1 MKKVFLS
8 LFFIAAILFVGEAN
22 AQSVSGS
29 VASVKRGGSARGTV
43 VFSIP
48 GGLHTNSNRP
58 GSEFAIPTVVSV
70 TSPNGKISGVS
81 YPRGKS
87 KKFGYSEET
96 LNVYEGTVKFG
107 FNISVPATFKG
118 DSIKI
123 RAVVRFQACTESV
136 CYPPKS
142 QEITFT
148 ASVK

>member
-8 LFFIAAILFVGEAN
+8 LFFIAAILFVGEAD

-29 VASVKRGGSARGTV
+29 AAAIKRGGSARGTV

-48 GGLHTNSNRP
+48 GNLHTGSNRP
-58 GSEFAIPTVVSV
+58 GSEFGIPTVVSV
-70 TSPNGKISGVS
+70 TSTNGKISGIS

-87 KKFGYSEET
+87 KKFSFSDET

-107 FNISVPATFKG
+107 FKVSVPATFKG
-118 DSIKI
+118 NSVKI
-123 RAVVRFQACTESV
+123 RAVVRYQACTDSV

-142 QEITFT
+142 QEVTFT